1 MKGES
6 MPRVNRTELCAAE
19 EIQAFHLIN
28 RCVRRTYLCGKDR
41 RSGKDYSHRKE
52 WIRQRL
58 EELAGIFGIDVL
70 GFAVLS
76 NHLHV
81 VVRTR
86 PDVVKSWSDDEVALR
101 WWRLFPRRRNADETP
116 AEPTEVELNA
126 IRNDTSGLREKRRR
140 LKDISWF
147 MRCLAEPIARR
158 GNKDDKVSGR
168 FWEGR
173 FRAQLLL
180 DEMALT
186 ACMAYVDLNP
196 IRAGIAAT
204 PETSD
209 FTSVKERIED
219 LKAADLARSGDRP
232 KHSGDRQEH
241 SGDRQERS
249 GNPPELAKA
258 LSSGLTATFSPGA
271 GEKGQD
277 GNARDVR
284 IEHGEKAG
292 WLAPIALEPPRKK
305 VREKETTRRASNKGC
320 LSMTLDQYMRLLDW
334 TCRQIRRDKVGSI
347 PNDCAPILDRLECSA
362 ETWLD
367 FVRNFRKRFRN
378 EAGLPQHRQ
387 YFRLTRRQARSAAE
401 VS

>member
-1 MKGES
+1 
-6 MPRVNRTELCAAE
+6 MPRVNRTEICAAE

-28 RCVRRTYLCGKDR
+28 RCVRRTYLCGKDK

-52 WIRQRL
+52 WIRARL
-58 EELAGIFGIDVL
+58 EELAGIFGMDVL
-70 GFAVLS
+70 AFAVLS

-86 PDVVKSWSDDEVALR
+86 PDVVKDWSDDEVALR
-101 WWRLFPRRRNADETP
+101 WWRLFPHRRNENGSA
-116 AEPTEVELNA
+116 AEPTDEELNS
-126 IRNDTSGLREKRRR
+126 IRNDSSGLKEKRRRLKEKRRR

-158 GNKDDKVSGR
+158 GNKDDTVTGR

-180 DEMALT
+180 DETAIT

-219 LKAADLARSGDRP
+219 LKTANDVVTAVTLA
-232 KHSGDRQEH
+232 E
-241 SGDRQERS
+241 
-249 GNPPELAKA
+249 NP
-258 LSSGLTATFSPGA
+258 SSGLTATFSSG
-271 GEKGQD
+271 GEKGQNRSD
-277 GNARDVR
+277 ERQGRNQHDQKV
-284 IEHGEKAG
+284 EHGPQAG
-292 WLAPIALEPPRKK
+292 WLAPIALSPPRKK
-305 VREKETTRRASNKGC
+305 VRDKATDRRAINKGC
-320 LSMTLDQYMRLLDW
+320 LSMTLEQYLRLIDW
-334 TCRQIRRDKVGSI
+334 TGRQIRKDKVGSI
-347 PNDCAPILDRLECSA
+347 PPECAPILERLECSA

-367 FVRNFRKRFRN
+367 FVKNFRNRFRN
-378 EAGLPQHRQ
+378 EAGLPQNRQ
-387 YFRLTRRQARSAAE
+387 LYRKSRRSAQAA
-401 VS
+401 SAF

>member
-1 MKGES
+1 
-6 MPRVNRTELCAAE
+6 MPRVKRTEICAE
-19 EIQAFHLIN
+19 DEIQAFHLIN
-28 RCVRRTYLCGKDR
+28 RCVRRTFLCGKDR

-52 WIRQRL
+52 WIRERL
-58 EELAGIFGIDVL
+58 EELAGIFALDIL

-86 PDVVKSWSDDEVALR
+86 PDIVKAWSDDEVALR
-101 WWRLFPRRRNADETP
+101 WWRLFPQRRNKNGSP
-116 AEPTEVELNA
+116 AEPTEFELNA
-126 IRNDTSGLREKRRR
+126 IRNDTSGLKEKRRR

-158 GNKDDKVSGR
+158 GNKDDRVSGR

-173 FRAQLLL
+173 FRAQILL
-180 DEMALT
+180 DETAIA

-219 LKAADLARSGDRP
+219 RATAAEVS
-232 KHSGDRQEH
+232 
-241 SGDRQERS
+241 
-249 GNPPELAKA
+249 
-258 LSSGLTATFSPGA
+258 TADA
-271 GEKGQD
+271 Q
-277 GNARDVR
+277 DVR

-292 WLAPIALEPPRKK
+292 WLAPMALDPPRKK
-305 VREKETTRRASNKGC
+305 VREKITTRRASNKGC
-320 LSMTLDQYMRLLDW
+320 LSMTLNQYLQLLDW
-334 TCRQIRRDKVGSI
+334 TGRQIRKDKVGVI
-347 PNDCAPILDRLECSA
+347 PKECAPILERLECSA
-362 ETWLD
+362 ETWVD

-378 EAGLPQHRQ
+378 EAGLAPSRNA
-387 YFRLTRRQARSAAE
+387 FRATRRESRAS
-401 VS
+401 VKTSS

>member
-1 MKGES
+1 
-6 MPRVNRTELCAAE
+6 MPRVNRTEMCAAE

-52 WIRQRL
+52 WIRARL

-70 GFAVLS
+70 AFAVLS

-86 PDVVKSWSDDEVALR
+86 PDVVKDWSDDEVALR
-101 WWRLFPRRRNADETP
+101 WWRLFPHRRNEDGSP
-116 AEPTEVELNA
+116 AEPTDEELNS
-126 IRNDTSGLREKRRR
+126 IRNDISGLKEKRRR

-158 GNKDDKVSGR
+158 GNKDDNVTGR

-180 DEMALT
+180 DETAIT

-219 LKAADLARSGDRP
+219 LKTANDEAADVESP
-232 KHSGDRQEH
+232 
-241 SGDRQERS
+241 
-249 GNPPELAKA
+249 
-258 LSSGLTATFSPGA
+258 SSGLMATFSPG
-271 GEKGQD
+271 GKKGQNRSD
-277 GNARDVR
+277 ERQGRNQHDQRV
-284 IEHGEKAG
+284 EHGPRAG
-292 WLAPIALEPPRKK
+292 WLAPIALSPPRRK
-305 VREKETTRRASNKGC
+305 VREKATHRRASNKGC
-320 LSMTLDQYMRLLDW
+320 LSMTLEQYLKLIDW
-334 TCRQIRRDKVGSI
+334 TGRQIPKDKVGSI
-347 PNDCAPILDRLECSA
+347 PAECAPILERLECSA
-362 ETWLD
+362 EIWLD
-367 FVRNFRKRFRN
+367 FVKNFRKRFRN
-378 EAGLPQHRQ
+378 EAGLPQNRQ
-387 YFRLTRRQARSAAE
+387 LFRKSRRSAQTA
-401 VS
+401 SAF

>member
-1 MKGES
+1 
-6 MPRVNRTELCAAE
+6 MPRVNRTELCATD

-70 GFAVLS
+70 GFAVMS

-86 PDVVKSWSDDEVALR
+86 PDVVNSWSDDEVALR
-101 WWRLFPRRRNADETP
+101 WWRLFPQRRNTDETP
-116 AEPTEVELNA
+116 AEPTEFELNA

-158 GNKDDKVSGR
+158 GNKDDKVTGR

-196 IRAGIAAT
+196 IRAGIAVT

-209 FTSVKERIED
+209 FTSVKERI
-219 LKAADLARSGDRP
+219 ADAFGECSVESAQNSGDA
-232 KHSGDRQEH
+232 E
-241 SGDRQERS
+241 E
-249 GNPPELAKA
+249 AA
-258 LSSGLTATFSPGA
+258 SSGLSAIVASES
-271 GEKGQD
+271 GEKGLD
-277 GNARDVR
+277 RNARDVR

-305 VREKETTRRASNKGC
+305 VREKATTRRASNKGC
-320 LSMTLDQYMRLLDW
+320 LPMTLEQYLSLLDW
-334 TCRQIRRDKVGSI
+334 TGRQIRRDKVGAI
-347 PNDCAPILDRLECSA
+347 PNDCAPILERLECNA

-367 FVRNFRKRFRN
+367 FVRNFRKRFRG
-378 EAGLPQHRQ
+378 EAGLPRNRQ
-387 YFRLTRRQARSAAE
+387 LYRTHRRQSRSAVEA
-401 VS
+401 S